1 MAGSWTAVGS
11 ATSDAAGAVSLAA
24 PALVR
29 TSAFRLAVG
38 DLTSTPWR
46 VVLVPTLDA
55 VPRPE
60 SGSTAIAVAVSGA
73 QQGDVVELL
82 RRRPGDD
89 VLVAR
94 ARLAPDLTTTF
105 RVAAPARRVAYVA
118 RLPRTKA
125 HARARDAVLLQPLT
139 PAAVSAAV
147 PDGILGPR
155 ESVTVSGT
163 VTAEGGVGLPG
174 RQVRLLLRE
183 PGGDWRRVG
192 SATSDAS
199 GSVSIPVGPI
209 ARNVAVRLRAG
220 KVRSAPVPLRLQP
233 EWTTSVSPSGTTAV
247 VSGTVVG
254 GNAGDT
260 VLLRQVVDGRLV
272 TVRQVPLTTSG
283 TVRFE
288 VPLPAG
294 RRDRYRVVLERTP
307 QHLRAITPVVVRPSG
322 QAS

>member
-1 MAGSWTAVGS
+1 MAGAWTSVGS
-11 ATSDAAGAVSLAA
+11 ATSDATGAVSLAA

-55 VPRPE
+55 VSRPE
-60 SGSTAIAVAVSGA
+60 SGSTAIAVTVRGG

-105 RVAAPARRVAYVA
+105 RVAAPAKRAAYVT

-139 PAAVSAAV
+139 PVAVSAAV

-163 VTAEGGVGLPG
+163 VTADGGVVLPG

-220 KVRSAPVPLRLQP
+220 KARSAPVPLRLQP
-233 EWTTSVSPSGTTAV
+233 EWTTSVSPAGTTAV
-247 VSGTVVG
+247 VSGTVLG
-254 GNAGDT
+254 GSAGDT

-288 VPLPAG
+288 VPVPEG

-307 QHLRAITPVVVRPSG
+307 QHLRAITPVVVRPAG
-322 QAS
+322 